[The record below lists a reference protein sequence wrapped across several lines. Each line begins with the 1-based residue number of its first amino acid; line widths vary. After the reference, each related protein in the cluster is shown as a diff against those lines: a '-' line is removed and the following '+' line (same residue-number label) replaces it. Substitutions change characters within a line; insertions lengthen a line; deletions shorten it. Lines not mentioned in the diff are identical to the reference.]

1 MVTAAK
7 AVEGQGT
14 PAGSTAGEFAAGWR
28 VLVAAALGVTCG
40 ITAVP
45 IYTIGAFVGPLEQAH
60 GWSRSSI
67 QSAIVFAYL
76 TLIVAG
82 PLAGLLADRIGARR
96 VAIYSVL
103 GLSAAVF
110 VCALLGNTLAGL
122 YAGYALIGILGA
134 GTSPVVWTR
143 AVSGWFVRNR
153 GLAFGITLMGTG
165 IFATLG
171 PKFVTAAVQSCGWQ
185 CGYGALGALPLIL
198 VLPIVLA
205 WFRERAVAS
214 TGSPSATPTTAETQG
229 LDLPAA
235 MRKRQFWI
243 IGITFLCFSTG
254 ISGFIAN
261 FIPMLTDS
269 GVTREA
275 AAGFAGVIGIAVMV
289 GRVAAGLL
297 LDRVPAAWLSAAV
310 MALPTAG
317 FLLSAT
323 GQAPPLVLAALVGL
337 AGGAE
342 FDLVAFMTAR
352 YFGLRHYGKLY
363 GILFSPII
371 AGAAIG
377 PLLFSLG
384 YERYGGY
391 GPVLAGCGIVF
402 GLAAAAQLAL
412 GSDRNISHGI
422 RQAD

>member
-1 MVTAAK
+1 MLSASK
-7 AVEGQGT
+7 PVE
-14 PAGSTAGEFAAGWR
+14 ARGSPSSSMPGEFAAGWR

-67 QSAIVFAYL
+67 QSAVVFAYL

-82 PLAGLLADRIGARR
+82 PLAGLLADRFGARR

-110 VCALLGNTLAGL
+110 VCALLGDTLVGL

-143 AVSGWFVRNR
+143 AVSGWFIRNR

-171 PKFVTAAVQSCGWQ
+171 PKYVTAAVQSCGWQ
-185 CGYGALGALPLIL
+185 CGYGALGALPIIL

-205 WFRERAVAS
+205 WFRERPSAP
-214 TGSPSATPTTAETQG
+214 TGSSSGTLTTAETPG

-235 MRKRQFWI
+235 MRKPQFWI

-269 GVTREA
+269 GLTREA
-275 AAGFAGVIGIAVMV
+275 AAGFAAVIGIAVMA
-289 GRVAAGLL
+289 GRLVTGLL
-297 LDRVPAAWLSAAV
+297 LDRIPAAWLSAAV

-317 FLLSAT
+317 FLLSAN
-323 GQAPPLVLAALVGL
+323 GQAPSVVLAALVGL

-377 PLLFSLG
+377 PLLFGLG
-384 YERYGGY
+384 YERYGSY

-412 GSDRNISHGI
+412 GSDRDISHRI
-422 RQAD
+422 RQPD

>member
-1 MVTAAK
+1 MLTASPA
-7 AVEGQGT
+7 ARDRGT
-14 PAGSTAGEFAAGWR
+14 PASSMTGEFAAGWR
-28 VLVAAALGVTCG
+28 VLVAAALGITCG

-67 QSAIVFAYL
+67 QSATVFAYL

-103 GLSAAVF
+103 GLSAGVF
-110 VCALLGNTLAGL
+110 VCALLGGTLAGL

-143 AVSGWFVRNR
+143 AVSGWFIRNR
-153 GLAFGITLMGTG
+153 GLAFGIALMGTG

-171 PKFVTAAVQSCGWQ
+171 PKYVTAAVQSCGWQ
-185 CGYGALGALPLIL
+185 CGYGALGALPLII
-198 VLPIVLA
+198 VLPVVLA
-205 WFRERAVAS
+205 WFRERTAPATAAAS
-214 TGSPSATPTTAETQG
+214 ETATDAGTQG

-235 MRKRQFWI
+235 LRKRQFWI
-243 IGITFLCFSTG
+243 IGVTFLCFSTG

-289 GRVAAGLL
+289 GRLAAGVL

-317 FLLSAT
+317 FLLGAS
-323 GQAPPLVLAALVGL
+323 GSVPPVFLAALVGL

-371 AGAAIG
+371 IGAAIG
-377 PLLFSLG
+377 PILFSLG
-384 YERYGGY
+384 YERYGTY
-391 GPVLAGCGIVF
+391 DPILAGCGVVF
-402 GLAAAAQLAL
+402 GLAAAAQFAL
-412 GSDRNISHGI
+412 GRNRSITSGTP
-422 RQAD
+422 QAG